1 MLVFQIIII
10 TLHPQS
16 QINMIKRKAD
26 ELIRNFILHDKR
38 SLHGGIF
45 LYVLAKRG
53 GKTSN
58 YSLICPQR
66 KLWKP
71 YENKA

>member
-1 MLVFQIIII
+1 ML
-10 TLHPQS
+10 PY
-16 QINMIKRKAD
+16 
-26 ELIRNFILHDKR
+26 
-38 SLHGGIF
+38 GGIF

>member
-1 MLVFQIIII
+1 MLPYGV
-10 TLHPQS
+10 
-16 QINMIKRKAD
+16 
-26 ELIRNFILHDKR
+26 
-38 SLHGGIF
+38 IF